1 VKCLFAVAEAVEQA
15 VQQAVEEAVQERW
28 GALRGVMKACRVLA
42 TRDLLTLLV
51 QKYLPAYTDPALPWT
66 NLSAF

>member
-28 GALRGVMKACRVLA
+28 GALRGVMKACRALA
-42 TRDLLTLLV
+42 
-51 QKYLPAYTDPALPWT
+51 
-66 NLSAF
+66 NS